1 MTACAPGNPA
11 RRPDKRIFRR
21 GFTFVEILITLAVL
35 SIAVLPLMQLFAT
48 AVEQSAYTDDLTT
61 ALALAREEVEKLKN
75 LALTP
80 EQIKQMGNVV
90 NPPVQLQK
98 GTWYTVRV
106 VDPEAMP
113 LEFQVY
119 VYRGKVAGT
128 PLVRLV
134 AIVNK

>member
-1 MTACAPGNPA
+1 MSAPS
-11 RRPDKRIFRR
+11 RRR
-21 GFTFVEILITLAVL
+21 GFTFVEILITLAIL

-48 AVEQSAYTDDLTT
+48 AVEQTAYTDDLTT
-61 ALALAREEVEKLKN
+61 ALALAREEVEKIKN

-98 GTWYTVRV
+98 TVWYTVRT

-113 LEFQVY
+113 LEFQVF
-119 VYRGKVAGT
+119 VYRGKVEGA

>member
-1 MTACAPGNPA
+1 MSE
-11 RRPDKRIFRR
+11 RRR

-35 SIAVLPLMQLFAT
+35 SIAVVPLMQLFAT
-48 AVEQSAYTDDLTT
+48 AVEQSAYTDDLST
-61 ALALAREEVEKLKN
+61 ALSLAREEVEKMRN

-90 NPPVQLQK
+90 NPPLQLQK
-98 GTWYTVRV
+98 TTWYTVRV

-113 LEFQVY
+113 LELEVY
-119 VYRGKVAGT
+119 VYRGRLAGD
-128 PLVRLV
+128 PIVRLV

>member
-1 MTACAPGNPA
+1 MSA
-11 RRPDKRIFRR
+11 DKRRAGGR
-21 GFTFVEILITLAVL
+21 GAGFTFVEILITLAVL
-35 SIAVLPLMQLFAT
+35 SIAVVPLMRLFAT
-48 AVEQSAYTDDLTT
+48 AVEQSAYTDDLST
-61 ALALAREEVEKLKN
+61 ALALAREEVEKMRN

-98 GTWYTVRV
+98 TTWYTVRV

-113 LEFQVY
+113 IEMEVY
-119 VYRGKVAGT
+119 VYRGRLGGD
-128 PLVRLV
+128 PMVRLV

>member
-1 MTACAPGNPA
+1 ML
-11 RRPDKRIFRR
+11 RR
-21 GFTFVEILITLAVL
+21 GFTFVEILITLAIL
-35 SIAVLPLMQLFAT
+35 SIAVLPLMRLFAT
-48 AVEQSAYTDDLTT
+48 AVEQSAYTDDLST
-61 ALALAREEVEKLKN
+61 ALALAREEVEKVKN

-90 NPPVQLQK
+90 NPPLQLQK
-98 GTWYTVRV
+98 TTWYTVRL

-119 VYRGKVAGT
+119 VYRGRLAGD